1 MNAEIPTVSG
11 NDTSNPA
18 QTVAGKDLSN
28 PLTAD
33 TLPKNVGRIL
43 PASFKTTGTMASGEG
58 SPRASRETKRL
69 QRARNDNLN
78 LLDWDE
84 LKALMR
90 KRYVM
95 ERYKQEQLTKL
106 YNLRQGDRSV
116 EAAIEVKRNN
126 HAKKTFGWDKSYKP
140 LEKKPFDKTIQRYP
154 QLEGTNS
161 SIPNPKGIVCFKY
174 QGWGHKA
181 SECPNRK
188 NIILVKGDPYFVGD
202 KVTKNDVSEGTPQE
216 DNGEYGD
223 PERVVEEGEVNVPCG
238 LMRRTPHDDAWP
250 KEGSKKPADTDE
262 EIVNQFGCES
272 SKLIMVGDRPFTDIV
287 YGIKNGFLTI
297 FTEPLS
303 CAEEPLIVQTPLSI
317 GYLPP
322 TLEDGSLINLFSPFG
337 TIVMAK
343 VVKDRLS
350 GPAPVIPSY
359 RVPNQGM
366 GAYPFQPYVAGGPIV
381 NASPGALAP
390 WGPPVPPPYDQYP
403 PPPPGS
409 TMYPSVPGQPIPPYG
424 MQYPSPIP
432 AASSGSPCSD
442 CFFQ

>member
-1 MNAEIPTVSG
+1 MLRRPSGGTSPTSPWRKSHLIKQSKCIHGLKVLILSLLILRVSFVLNVKVG
-11 NDTSNPA
+11 VTKLASA
-18 QTVAGKDLSN
+18 QT
-28 PLTAD
+28 
-33 TLPKNVGRIL
+33 
-43 PASFKTTGTMASGEG
+43 
-58 SPRASRETKRL
+58 
-69 QRARNDNLN
+69 
-78 LLDWDE
+78 
-84 LKALMR
+84 
-90 KRYVM
+90 
-95 ERYKQEQLTKL
+95 
-106 YNLRQGDRSV
+106 
-116 EAAIEVKRNN
+116 
-126 HAKKTFGWDKSYKP
+126 
-140 LEKKPFDKTIQRYP
+140 
-154 QLEGTNS
+154 
-161 SIPNPKGIVCFKY
+161 
-174 QGWGHKA
+174 
-181 SECPNRK
+181 
-188 NIILVKGDPYFVGD
+188 
-202 KVTKNDVSEGTPQE
+202 EGTPQE
-216 DNGEYGD
+216 DNRDDGD
-223 PERVVEEGEVNVPCG
+223 PERVVKEGEVNVPCG
-238 LMRRTPHDDAWP
+238 LMRRIPHDDAWP
-250 KEGSKKPADTDE
+250 EEGSKKPADTDE

-322 TLEDGSLINLFSPFG
+322 TLEDDSLINLFSPFG

-350 GPAPVIPSY
+350 GMSKGYGFVKFADVEQANSAITSINGHHLIGRSIAV
-359 RVPNQGM
+359 RV
-366 GAYPFQPYVAGGPIV
+366 AAGGPIV

-403 PPPPGS
+403 LPPPGS